1 MNIACKTTLSCN
13 LLQKSS
19 VGIHAVFFTALTE
32 NSPSF
37 LRKWREQTNRYSG
50 FIQNVSHT
58 SFGCPSV
65 QPCQM
70 RILFCIFRQSTLQ
83 RCIKSVNLDSI
94 VSLTCQNNGFFLIL
108 RSSHLFSPSYFLF
121 RDCKISM

>member
-19 VGIHAVFFTALTE
+19 AGIHAVFFTTLTE

-37 LRKWREQTNRYSG
+37 LRKRRKQTDRYSG

-65 QPCQM
+65 KPCNFW
-70 RILFCIFRQSTLQ
+70 ILFCIFSKPAFQWCVES
-83 RCIKSVNLDSI
+83 INLDSTSPSLVKII
-94 VSLTCQNNGFFLIL
+94 VSFSYFDNLIC
-108 RSSHLFSPSYFLF
+108 FSPSIF
-121 RDCKISM
+121 I